1 MFVVGWYFGKDLRTP
16 ETPFFHARHGEFK
29 KTLRKPQE
37 LFSDNEWQAF
47 GVCLSVMQERYSSF
61 TTSVLDLL
69 RGPFVFAQST
79 LWYSSNW
86 CPCSA
91 GVGVGGRFRIADVD
105 RLMIEALLDADFW
118 RTTWLATLQLVALP
132 FPEEDAA
139 RCKDR
144 CNDMQR
150 EWRCKALQ
158 VFQWRKNLRFKNAST
173 GTLRAQG
180 IGTQAGGLHR
190 RRATRHTSH
199 DNYNVFKLPK
209 WSCASCCTMLQL

>member
-1 MFVVGWYFGKDLRTP
+1 MPGDSPHWTTVGRGPFTDIVDAQICRVYTP
-16 ETPFFHARHGEFK
+16 YGLMPHVCCWLIFWKRSADTWDPFFHARHGEFK

-47 GVCLSVMQERYSSF
+47 GVCLSVMRERYSSF

-86 CPCSA
+86 CPCSE

-105 RLMIEALLDADFW
+105 RLMIEALLGADFW

-144 CNDMQR
+144 CNDICKENEDVKLCKFSSEGRICVSKMQVQ
-150 EWRCKALQ
+150 AL
-158 VFQWRKNLRFKNAST
+158 
-173 GTLRAQG
+173 
-180 IGTQAGGLHR
+180 
-190 RRATRHTSH
+190 
-199 DNYNVFKLPK
+199 
-209 WSCASCCTMLQL
+209 